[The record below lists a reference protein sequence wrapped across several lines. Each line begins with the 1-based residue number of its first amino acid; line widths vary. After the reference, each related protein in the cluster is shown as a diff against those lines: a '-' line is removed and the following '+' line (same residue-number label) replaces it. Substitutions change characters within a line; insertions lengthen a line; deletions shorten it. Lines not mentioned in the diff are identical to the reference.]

1 MDLYSE
7 FEWRGLVYDASE
19 GAREALSREKVT
31 AYIGFDPTASSL
43 HVGSLLQ
50 ILALARLR
58 HFGHSVVAL
67 IGGGT
72 GLIGDPSGKAG
83 ERSLQDEKL
92 VKSNTIAVSKQL
104 RAILTSASR
113 RMPRRKTSAR
123 IPFGKLRFADN
134 AKWLRELTAVN
145 FMREVGKHF
154 TVNSMLSKESVR
166 RRLEVGEGISYTEF
180 SYLLLQA
187 YDYLELHKLHEC
199 SLQLGGSDQWGNITA
214 GMDLI
219 RRVRNAKAHG
229 LVLPLVMTASGSKFG
244 KTEAGTVWLDS
255 DRTTPYEFYQFWLNA
270 DDRDAVKYLKFF
282 TFLSRER
289 IAELEAASG
298 LEPEKRIAQRELAQ
312 QLTGLVHGAD
322 AVREAESAARV
333 LFGGDISGLSV
344 DQLLR
349 VFPSVPSSTTP
360 SVATGWPI
368 AELLVS
374 SRVTASKGEATR
386 LIRNG
391 GIYLNGHRV
400 TDERLCLRPDD
411 AVEGQLF
418 VVRKGKRD
426 HFLIRIAGA

>member
-83 ERSLQDEKL
+83 ERSSQDEKL